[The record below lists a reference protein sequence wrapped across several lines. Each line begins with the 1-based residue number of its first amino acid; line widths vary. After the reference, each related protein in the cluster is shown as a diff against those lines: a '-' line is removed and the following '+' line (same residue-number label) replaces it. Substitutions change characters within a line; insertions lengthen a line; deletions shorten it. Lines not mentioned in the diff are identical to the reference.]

1 VTAPASDEDYAVY
14 QARLI
19 ARFKARAAQPVP
31 DVRLARREME
41 FVAHVVEGK
50 KLSQIA
56 EAMCISVRTC
66 AHHREHILL
75 KIGGTSNQDIVF
87 YAMKMAGV

>member
-19 ARFKARAAQPVP
+19 ARFKARAAKPVP
-31 DVRLARREME
+31 SVRLNRRELE
-41 FVAHVVEGK
+41 FVALVVEGK
-50 KLSQIA
+50 KLSEIA
-56 EAMCISVRTC
+56 EEMGISVRTC
-66 AHHREHILL
+66 AHYREYVLL